1 MLFPKSLFAL
11 LPLLSTIALSSP
23 LVQQRQN
30 ESPILPDVTFTNDF
44 PEVFYAGQTIN
55 LSWEGGDG
63 FYALYRIQY
72 TQGQVSVRPGYY
84 THNTTETSL
93 TVTLDDRVFPNT
105 TLNFGISE
113 ANPDANVEQKYQLS
127 GAIPLIQA

>member
-1 MLFPKSLFAL
+1 MFSSRPKTTRS
-11 LPLLSTIALSSP
+11 IACSP
-23 LVQQRQN
+23 LTN
-30 ESPILPDVTFTNDF
+30 EF

-72 TQGQVSVRPGYY
+72 TQGQGWVRPGYY
-84 THNTTETSL
+84 THNTTESSL
-93 TVTLDDRVFPNT
+93 SVTLDDRVSPNT

-113 ANPDANVEQKYQLS
+113 ANPDVNVEQKYQLS
-127 GAIPLIQA
+127 GAIPPIQA